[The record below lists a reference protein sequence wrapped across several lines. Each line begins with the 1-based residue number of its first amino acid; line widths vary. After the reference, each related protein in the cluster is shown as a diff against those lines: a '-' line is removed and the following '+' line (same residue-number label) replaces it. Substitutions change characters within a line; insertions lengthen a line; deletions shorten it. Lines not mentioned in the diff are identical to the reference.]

1 MLQLI
6 TDARTGSLKQKT
18 VQYNCGDALIV
29 AVNNGSGL
37 AKWYARVGGKTIL
50 LGEYNKMEYKTA
62 SANVVKLKEELQ
74 SHRTK
79 TSACPTVLQYF
90 DIYLNHWIATNKIGS
105 NRQSNLKTLMK
116 TTLYPLHKFKLSELT
131 RKMVIDKIRFIT
143 QTPNNKHNA
152 VALLNQMLRHAYN
165 NGIIEKNPI
174 ADQLQ
179 NRDSPFPLEKAT
191 HHAAVHPDEFIE
203 KIVTPLAETNEL
215 YRAVYLMCFLTGF
228 RFGGFRLMRWSWI
241 DKKSKTINIPSE
253 AQGSN
258 NTKHTLVK
266 LLTEPIMELLQYL
279 HGVNSIGSDFVF
291 QSPTKYEP
299 AAIGDNTIREPWR
312 QLSLYS

>member
-1 MLQLI
+1 M
-6 TDARTGSLKQKT
+6 
-18 VQYNCGDALIV
+18 
-29 AVNNGSGL
+29 
-37 AKWYARVGGKTIL
+37 
-50 LGEYNKMEYKTA
+50 
-62 SANVVKLKEELQ
+62 
-74 SHRTK
+74 
-79 TSACPTVLQYF
+79 QYF
-90 DIYLNHWIATNKIGS
+90 DIYLNHWIATHKIGS

-131 RKMVIDKIRFIT
+131 RKMVIDKVRFIT

-165 NGIIEKNPI
+165 NGIIEKNHI
-174 ADQLQ
+174 ADLLQ

-258 NTKHTLVK
+258 KTKHTLVK
-266 LLTEPIMELLQYL
+266 PLTEPIMELLQYL